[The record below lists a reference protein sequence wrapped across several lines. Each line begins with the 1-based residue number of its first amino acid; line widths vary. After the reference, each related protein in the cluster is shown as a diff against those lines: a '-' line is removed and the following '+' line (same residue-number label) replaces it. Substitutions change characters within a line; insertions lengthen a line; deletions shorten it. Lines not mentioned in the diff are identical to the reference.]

1 MNQARQRVLFS
12 QLPIRVDSP
21 ETKGPDKGIT
31 ILGFGLA
38 GVGLIVCV
46 VTLLAA
52 LSGHA
57 GSSIGTMIGLGIT
70 LFGTRVV
77 LPRAGTYQSPES
89 REVLDANFL
98 LVDDEHKA
106 IKDMQLVGKVEGDD
120 LELSAVA
127 LGEDN
132 DDVSTK
138 ADTAGYD

>member
-1 MNQARQRVLFS
+1 
-12 QLPIRVDSP
+12 LPIRVDKP

-38 GVGLIVCV
+38 AVGLIVCV

-57 GSSIGTMIGLGIT
+57 ASSIGTMIGLGIT
-70 LFGTRVV
+70 MFGTRVV

-89 REVLDANFL
+89 RDVLDANFL
-98 LVDDEHKA
+98 LVDDENKA

-120 LELSAVA
+120 LELNAVA
-127 LGEDN
+127 LAEDKDN
-132 DDVSTK
+132 GSAKVGS
-138 ADTAGYD
+138 AGSH

>member
-1 MNQARQRVLFS
+1 M
-12 QLPIRVDSP
+12 PIRVDKP

-57 GSSIGTMIGLGIT
+57 ASSIGTMIGLGIT
-70 LFGTRVV
+70 MFGTRVV

-89 REVLDANFL
+89 RDVLDANFL
-98 LVDDEHKA
+98 LVDDENKA

-120 LELSAVA
+120 LELNAVA
-127 LGEDN
+127 LAEDKDN
-132 DDVSTK
+132 GSAKVGS
-138 ADTAGYD
+138 AGSH